1 METDLAIKQAT
12 KHEHRSYSNAIW
24 TRDVT
29 SLTMF
34 VSCSQ
39 VDQVSDP
46 SPLQIEPVVQ
56 NHK

>member
-1 METDLAIKQAT
+1 MESDLAT

-24 TRDVT
+24 TKDVT